1 MSLRSRL
8 ERSRR
13 RFAPAGWW
21 KYGYP
26 AVGPPLASHRA
37 KRFGR
42 SIFGSSSGWQGREGD
57 YVSLVTH
64 SQACK
69 NPSVP
74 NFDRLTGLD
83 SSFLHL
89 ERDAAHMHVAGCMVF
104 EGTAPSYEEL
114 AEQIVARLHLVPR
127 YRQRLA
133 FVPLNQGR
141 PVWVDDPHFN
151 VAFHVRHTAL
161 PSPGGEEQLKRLAG
175 RVFSQ
180 ALDRSRP
187 LWELWLVE
195 GLSDDR
201 FALLSK
207 THHALVDGI
216 SGVDIA
222 TVLFDSSPDPMPVPG
237 PEHEWI
243 ARPLPSRAQLLADA
257 LVERATVPAEI
268 ARGVR
273 ATLRGPRQVA
283 GRIGS
288 AIGGVSAIARA
299 GLQVAPS
306 SPFNVRIGPHRRF
319 TWVRGELGQFKT
331 VKNALGGTVNDVV
344 LASVAG
350 ALGRYLRLHGEP
362 TDDLVLKA
370 MVPVS
375 VRADIERGALGNRVA
390 AMWAPLPVGM
400 IDPVQRLLT
409 ISREMDGIKD
419 SGQAVGAQ
427 VLTELTGFASPTI
440 MAQAARLQ
448 ARQRLFNLVVTN
460 VPGPQFPLYMLSRQ
474 LEAMYPMVP
483 LAENQALGIA
493 IMSYNGQL
501 NFGLN
506 ADYDAIGDL
515 EVLADELRASIVE
528 LAAAAGQSPGSDP
541 AGRRAVRAVE

>member
-1 MSLRSRL
+1 M
-8 ERSRR
+8 
-13 RFAPAGWW
+13 ANA
-21 KYGYP
+21 
-26 AVGPPLASHRA
+26 
-37 KRFGR
+37 
-42 SIFGSSSGWQGREGD
+42 
-57 YVSLVTH
+57 
-64 SQACK
+64 
-69 NPSVP
+69 
-74 NFDRLTGLD
+74 DRLTGLD

-104 EGTAPSYEEL
+104 DGQAPDYEEL
-114 AEQIVARLHLVPR
+114 VAQIVSRLHLVPR

-133 FVPLNQGR
+133 FVPMNQGR

-151 VAFHVRHTAL
+151 PNFHVRHTAL
-161 PSPGGEEQLKRLAG
+161 PAPGGERQLKRLAG

-195 GLSDDR
+195 GVSDDR
-201 FALLSK
+201 FAMLSK
-207 THHALVDGI
+207 THHALVDGV

-222 TVLFDSSPDPMPVPG
+222 TVLFDVSPDPMPVAP
-237 PEHEWI
+237 PEQEWI
-243 ARPLPSRAQLLADA
+243 PRPLPSNAQLLADA
-257 LVERATVPAEI
+257 LLERATVPAEI
-268 ARGVR
+268 VRGVR
-273 ATLRGPRQVA
+273 ATLRGPRHVA
-283 GRIGS
+283 ARLGH
-288 AIGGVSAIARA
+288 ALEGVSAVAKA
-299 GLQVAPS
+299 GLQAAPA
-306 SPFNVRIGPHRRF
+306 SPLNVRIGPHRRF
-319 TWVRGELGQFKT
+319 TWVHGDLAQFKA

-350 ALGRYLRLHGEP
+350 ALGRYLRLRGES
-362 TDDLVLKA
+362 TDDLVLRA

-375 VRADIERGALGNRVA
+375 IRADVERGALGNRVA
-390 AMWAPLPVGM
+390 AMWAPLPVGLS
-400 IDPVQRLLT
+400 DPVQRLLT
-409 ISREMDGIKD
+409 ISRDMEGIKD

-427 VLTELTGFASPTI
+427 VLTELTGFAGPTI

-460 VPGPQFPLYMLSRQ
+460 VPGPQFPLYMLGRQ

-506 ADYDAIGDL
+506 ADYDALPDL
-515 EVLADELRASIVE
+515 EALADELRASIDE
-528 LAAAAGQSPGSDP
+528 LVAAAGEGSRGEAVGQRP
-541 AGRRAVRAVE
+541 APASR